1 MSYKITEYTKLQA
14 KRLGVQVK
22 ASSVKGKK
30 IDIFKNGKK
39 IGTAG
44 ALGYNDFP
52 TYLELERKGKYPKG
66 YADKRRK
73 QYKIRHEK
81 DRHKQ
86 GTNGYWADQLLW

>member
-1 MSYKITEYTKLQA
+1 MAYKITEYTKSQA
-14 KRLGVQVK
+14 KMLGVQVK
-22 ASSVKGKK
+22 PSTVKGKK

-52 TYLELERKGKYPKG
+52 TYLELEKKGKYPKG

-81 DRHKQ
+81 DRHKLCS
-86 GTNGYWADQLLW
+86 NGYFADVLLW